1 MIQKVYSQSLAQESL
16 LSLYKK
22 AILVVASGIDIR
34 RSFTVITIQSVFL
47 EALEDI
53 KVSVLKHITLSK
65 VTRLYAHSKF

>member
-53 KVSVLKHITLSK
+53 KVSVLNHITLSK

>member
-22 AILVVASGIDIR
+22 AILVASGIDMR

-53 KVSVLKHITLSK
+53 KVSGLKHITLSK